1 MIPLSKGNGSLVEG
15 LLTPRQAEV
24 LRCISRWIQ
33 RKGTC
38 PTYREIAGQLNMHSL
53 NGVFGHLTAL
63 ERKGY
68 LRHEIGKSRS
78 IVLLQE
84 KRGWEPPS
92 FPVLG
97 TIRED
102 RLIFSSE
109 HSLFQRSRK
118 KYRKYPYSFYLE
130 VEKGVSFH
138 QRAKTGDRIL
148 VESNHRLEENRTGIF
163 ITPNNTVIVGK
174 YFYHPASG
182 KDCIQLRESDQ
193 WYWETASLAFLGY
206 FAGLWEPVE

>member
-1 MIPLSKGNGSLVEG
+1 MFSLSREGQCRSEG

-24 LRCISRWIQ
+24 LRCITRWIR

-38 PTYREIAGQLNMHSL
+38 PTYREIARQLNIHSL

-68 LRHEIGKSRS
+68 LRHEVGKSRS
-78 IVLLQE
+78 IVLLPE
-84 KRGWEPPS
+84 KTSREKKA

-97 TIRED
+97 KICEN
-102 RLIFSSE
+102 RLFFSPS
-109 HSLFQRSRK
+109 SSPLQRSQKRH
-118 KYRKYPYSFYLE
+118 RKYPYSFFLE
-130 VEKGVSFH
+130 VEKGASFH
-138 QRAKTGDRIL
+138 RRARTGDRIL
-148 VESNHRLEENRTGIF
+148 VESSPRLEENRTAIF
-163 ITPNNTVIVGK
+163 VTRENTVIVGK

-182 KDCIQLRESDQ
+182 KDCIQLRECDE
-193 WYWETASLAFLGY
+193 WYWETSSLTFLGY